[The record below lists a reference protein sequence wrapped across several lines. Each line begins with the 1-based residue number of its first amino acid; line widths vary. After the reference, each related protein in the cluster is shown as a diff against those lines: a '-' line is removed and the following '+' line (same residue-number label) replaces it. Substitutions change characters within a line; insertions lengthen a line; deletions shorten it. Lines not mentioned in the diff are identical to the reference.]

1 MLPSCGKWAIRA
13 VSSPI
18 HQHRP
23 LDKLVLDLD
32 SSVSETCGRQVDSA
46 YNGYSACSCYR
57 PLFCFNHLGDLDR
70 VLLRNGNA
78 ASADH
83 WQLLSKVLPMRLRSN
98 RTLAYDLGSGAGW
111 TIAFKVNSA
120 VIAPRVK
127 S

>member
-1 MLPSCGKWAIRA
+1 MLPSGGKWAIKA

-23 LDKLVLDLD
+23 LDKLILDLD
-32 SSVSETCGRQVDSA
+32 SRVSETYGRQVGSA

-57 PLFCFNHLGDLDR
+57 PLFCFNRLGDLDR

-83 WQLLSKVLPMRLRSN
+83 WRLVSKVLPMRLCSN
-98 RTLAYDLGSGAGW
+98 RTLAYDLGSGASW
-111 TIAFKVNSA
+111 TLAFQVKRA
-120 VIAPRVK
+120 VIAARVK
-127 S
+127 A